1 MTLIVPTTT
10 TTVNNSN
17 SNNDH
22 TTTTTFNDIFK
33 MTYIRSLIFN
43 HIGQIFKVEYDANQ
57 KGDRRYLGVKGRD
70 IIKLPYLG
78 MISKYAMPL
87 QFIRHYLPPTDKVV
101 PTRRVDVIDRYC
113 RHRNA
118 TSDTLEYLLE
128 WSPGYEPVDQLIIQ
142 AMVSDGNIELLE
154 FIFKRYP
161 HIARSNQRVD
171 LSDLCNKGDLS
182 IVKLIVEF
190 YSMENGLL
198 SSHHAISCA
207 ARKGFIDIVKDYKGK
222 SYRTDINESTYLYI
236 NDQPYINNTYIILL
250 LFIDHTISAESSDYS
265 IMFLTKDNND
275 RLDIVKFFHAQEKH
289 QRVFMDPK
297 VMENAAKNGLLD
309 VVEFLHY
316 NRTEK
321 VSTQVMD
328 NAAFAHLDIVKFL
341 HYNRTEGA
349 TTRAMDNASSRGAL
363 EIVKFLHYNRT
374 EGATTRAMDAASFRG
389 ALDVVKFL
397 HFNRTEGATTR
408 AMDAASGNNH
418 IDVVKF
424 LYEHRSEGATSL
436 AIHQAI
442 ESGHTEMVEYLV
454 QVVKSECSSAAV
466 RMAIEKGRLDIL
478 SLLHDYYPNNSGVWT
493 RSDMNLAAKLGH
505 FEIVKFLHEH
515 RQEGCTVKAL
525 DNHLKRGFMDIV
537 LFLHQHRTEGGTY
550 KAMSDAA
557 QYGHFEILKFLYN
570 NRRQEVNVA
579 DAIELSCCNQRNEIP
594 LFLLDIFIKEKEDI
608 GGLKAARLQLDN
620 IESAI
625 IISSICGHLEYV
637 KYLVSTFNITTL
649 EKDSIYEIKYLLGIY
664 LKVFYTTTTIQ
675 QQQQQQTIQTI

>member
-1 MTLIVPTTT
+1 
-10 TTVNNSN
+10 
-17 SNNDH
+17 
-22 TTTTTFNDIFK
+22 
-33 MTYIRSLIFN
+33 
-43 HIGQIFKVEYDANQ
+43 
-57 KGDRRYLGVKGRD
+57 
-70 IIKLPYLG
+70 
-78 MISKYAMPL
+78 
-87 QFIRHYLPPTDKVV
+87 
-101 PTRRVDVIDRYC
+101 
-113 RHRNA
+113 
-118 TSDTLEYLLE
+118 
-128 WSPGYEPVDQLIIQ
+128 
-142 AMVSDGNIELLE
+142 
-154 FIFKRYP
+154 
-161 HIARSNQRVD
+161 
-171 LSDLCNKGDLS
+171 
-182 IVKLIVEF
+182 
-190 YSMENGLL
+190 
-198 SSHHAISCA
+198 
-207 ARKGFIDIVKDYKGK
+207 
-222 SYRTDINESTYLYI
+222 
-236 NDQPYINNTYIILL
+236 
-250 LFIDHTISAESSDYS
+250 
-265 IMFLTKDNND
+265 
-275 RLDIVKFFHAQEKH
+275 
-289 QRVFMDPK
+289 
-297 VMENAAKNGLLD
+297 
-309 VVEFLHY
+309 
-316 NRTEK
+316 
-321 VSTQVMD
+321 
-328 NAAFAHLDIVKFL
+328 
-341 HYNRTEGA
+341 
-349 TTRAMDNASSRGAL
+349 
-363 EIVKFLHYNRT
+363 
-374 EGATTRAMDAASFRG
+374 
-389 ALDVVKFL
+389 
-397 HFNRTEGATTR
+397 
-408 AMDAASGNNH
+408 MDAASGNNH

-525 DNHLKRGFMDIV
+525 DNACKYGFMDIVKFLHEHRQEGCTTKALNKASKKGFMDIV

-649 EKDSIYEIKYLLGIY
+649 EKDSIYEIKYLYG
-664 LKVFYTTTTIQ
+664 K
-675 QQQQQQTIQTI
+675 